1 MSDFSKA
8 RERILALLDENSF
21 VEIGALVTA
30 RSSAFLPESETEPSD
45 GVITGYGLIDGRLV
59 YVYSQDSSVLGGTMG
74 EMHVRK
80 ILDLYRLASHTGAPV
95 AGLLDSA
102 GIRLQEGS
110 DAMNAFAL
118 WYDRMA
124 KSSGIIPQITGVFGQ
139 CGGGLSLVPAIS
151 DFCFMADDARLFVN
165 APNAL
170 ALNEEEKCDTACAK
184 AKAEAGAVD
193 YTGSEE
199 EVLAAMRRLISILP
213 SNNADEAVSECQ
225 DDLNRKSASVQAM
238 LADPACVLADLADQ
252 GMFIELKKE
261 FAPEMTAALMKIGGS
276 TVGVIANRTALYN
289 AEGGEDASFDA
300 LLTAGGCEKAASL
313 VRFCDAFE
321 LPVISLTNVRGFA
334 STVEEEGKVGT
345 AAGKLVCALSD
356 ATVPKINV
364 ITGEACGTAYAVMN
378 PKGCG
383 ADFTYALPDAK
394 FGIMNAKTAAKIL
407 AAGKDTA
414 EMEKAEA
421 EFEKLQNGI
430 SHAAARGYIDRI
442 VEADDLRRYLVEALE
457 VLYSKRVVRADRKH
471 TSNR

>member
-30 RSSAFLPESETEPSD
+30 RSSAFLTESETEPSD

-80 ILDLYRLASHTGAPV
+80 IVDLYRLAAHTGAPV

-110 DAMNAFAL
+110 DALNAFAL

-124 KSSGIIPQITGVFGQ
+124 KSSGIIPQITGIFGQ

-151 DFCFMADDARLFVN
+151 DFCFMANDAKLFVN

-170 ALNEEEKCDTACAK
+170 ALNEEEKCDTAGAAAK
-184 AKAEAGAVD
+184 SGAGAVD
-193 YTGSEE
+193 YIGSEE
-199 EVLAAMRRLISILP
+199 EVIEAMRRLISILP

-225 DDLNRKSASVQAM
+225 DDLNRKSASVKEL
-238 LADPACVLADLADQ
+238 LADPAGFLADIADS
-252 GMFIELKKE
+252 GLFFELKKE
-261 FAPEMTAALMKIGGS
+261 YAPEMAAGFMKLGGS
-276 TVGVIANRTALYN
+276 TVGVIANRTALCG
-289 AEGGEDASFDA
+289 AEGEEAVFEA
-300 LLTAGGCEKAASL
+300 QLTSAGCEKAASL

-321 LPVISLTNVRGFA
+321 LPVISFTNVRGFA
-334 STVEEEGKVGT
+334 STVDEEAKIGL

-383 ADFTYALPDAK
+383 ADFTYALPDAQ
-394 FGIMNAKTAAKIL
+394 FGIMNARTAAKII
-407 AAGKDTA
+407 AAGKDTE

-421 EFEKLQNGI
+421 EFGKLQNGI
-430 SHAAARGYIDRI
+430 SHAAARGYVDRI
-442 VEADDLRRYLVEALE
+442 VEPEDLRRYLVEALE
-457 VLYSKRVVRADRKH
+457 VLYSKRVLRADRKH